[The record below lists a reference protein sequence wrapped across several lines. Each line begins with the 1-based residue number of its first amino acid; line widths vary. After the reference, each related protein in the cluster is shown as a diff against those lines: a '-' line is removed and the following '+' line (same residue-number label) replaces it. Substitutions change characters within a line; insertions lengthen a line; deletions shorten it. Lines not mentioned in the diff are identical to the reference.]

1 MSHKSEKLEQ
11 YIGKFVNIKFRP
23 VCGTTRIEKGVLHHN
38 TKGWRP
44 YKLQTKKYD
53 FIFSKSEVVKIEEVE
68 T

>member
-11 YIGKFVNIKFRP
+11 YIGKFVNIEFRP
-23 VCGTTRIEKGVLHHN
+23 KYGMKINYKGVLHHN

-44 YKLQTKKYD
+44 YKLQTKNYD
-53 FIFSKSEVVKIEEVE
+53 FIFSKSEVIKIEEVE